1 MERLSLS
8 QYITKVVWPA
18 FGVTMRILIATVI
31 LATILG
37 LIMAMLLTVTKK
49 DGIKP
54 NKFIF
59 NTLDFLINIIRSFP
73 FLILLVSLVPVTRFI
88 MGTSIGERAAIFPL
102 TVSMSPFVARL
113 IASHM
118 DSVERQLIEAAQ
130 SFGALPRQI
139 LWHVIMVEAVP
150 GIVSVIS
157 FTFVTGLGATT
168 AAGMVGA
175 GGLGSIAMRYGYSNF
190 NDKIMYSTVLI
201 LIILVQIIQY
211 IGDWV
216 YRKVK

>member
-1 MERLSLS
+1 
-8 QYITKVVWPA
+8 
-18 FGVTMRILIATVI
+18 
-31 LATILG
+31 
-37 LIMAMLLTVTKK
+37 
-49 DGIKP
+49 
-54 NKFIF
+54 
-59 NTLDFLINIIRSFP
+59 
-73 FLILLVSLVPVTRFI
+73 

>member
-1 MERLSLS
+1 
-8 QYITKVVWPA
+8 
-18 FGVTMRILIATVI
+18 
-31 LATILG
+31 
-37 LIMAMLLTVTKK
+37 
-49 DGIKP
+49 
-54 NKFIF
+54 
-59 NTLDFLINIIRSFP
+59 
-73 FLILLVSLVPVTRFI
+73 
-88 MGTSIGERAAIFPL
+88 
-102 TVSMSPFVARL
+102 
-113 IASHM
+113 
-118 DSVERQLIEAAQ
+118 
-130 SFGALPRQI
+130 
-139 LWHVIMVEAVP
+139 MVEAVP